1 MAFLWQSNK
10 KPEEKL
16 QKTKKPSKKPK
27 KPKKPMGFLNQK
39 TQKTQQKTRGFL
51 KVGFFDDA
59 TLPSSLRRGTPH
71 HTVRAMA

>member
-16 QKTKKPSKKPK
+16 QKTKNPAKNPK
-27 KPKKPMGFLNQK
+27 KTMGFLNQK

-59 TLPSSLRRGTPH
+59 TLNQMMHL
-71 HTVRAMA
+71 